1 MACKRSAAAC
11 GISWPGIK
19 PSPPA
24 LGAKSL
30 SHWTTG
36 EAPVYLLV
44 AGRVLEMH
52 LRSTRSQM
60 MQDVIVLYSEQR
72 LDTFPQND

>member
-1 MACKRSAAAC
+1 
-11 GISWPGIK
+11 
-19 PSPPA
+19 
-24 LGAKSL
+24 
-30 SHWTTG
+30 
-36 EAPVYLLV
+36 
-44 AGRVLEMH
+44 MH